1 MDEDYDNETGIVGV
15 PAQLAAIPLADKL
28 PRGYL
33 SVSQVTQYL
42 KCGAA
47 YAFRYVDGLT
57 VPGNNYT
64 IQGRAVHK
72 AAETLHL
79 AMINDVHTPGNLTS
93 EAEMESVYSD
103 MHDKELVDNSELL
116 LIDVQNWGQ
125 VKDEGLML
133 TRQYRKGALGD
144 LINPDT
150 GFPLLKIQP
159 VAAELTVKVVLT
171 PEEGEPIPFLG
182 VIDLEEADAIVDLKN
197 KKKACTQAE
206 ADNSLQ
212 LTLYAHI
219 RGKSIV
225 RLDQLVKP
233 TKTKGVRYIRTQAYR
248 NTKDVKHALH
258 VVQGVTNAIVA
269 GNFMRT
275 NPENW
280 WCSSKWCAYW
290 GSCRGKD

>member
-1 MDEDYDNETGIVGV
+1 MDEDYDNETGVTLESV
-15 PAQLAAIPLADKL
+15 QLAAIPLANKL

-33 SVSQVTQYL
+33 SVSQVTQFL
-42 KCGAA
+42 KCAAA
-47 YAFRYVDGLT
+47 YSFRYVEGIT

-79 AMINDVHTPGNLTS
+79 SMIQEVLKTGQLTS

-103 MHDKELVDNSELL
+103 THDKELVDNSELL
-116 LIDVQNWGQ
+116 LIDVPGWGQ

-144 LINPDT
+144 LANPDT

-159 VAAELTVKVVLT
+159 VAAELTVKVALT
-171 PEEGEPIPFLG
+171 PEGREPIPFLG
-182 VIDLEEADAIVDLKN
+182 VIDLEEVDAIVDLKN

-219 RGKSIV
+219 RGKSVV

-233 TKTKGVRYIRTQAYR
+233 TKTKGVRYIRTQSYR

-258 VVQGVTNAIVA
+258 VVQGVTDAIVA